1 MNKSY
6 TVDSTCNDMRIDR
19 WTRLKIGKIPQG
31 LIEKYL
37 RSGKIKIN
45 KKKIKSSTK
54 VKTNDIV
61 NFFNLDFKETIVQ
74 KKIKFKP
81 SKEIIKSN
89 EDQIID
95 NNENFVVLN
104 KSSGISVQGGTKSKK
119 NLVDIFA
126 KSEIFQGTKPYS
138 VHRLDKDTSGVFIM
152 AKTRESAQLLTSLFR
167 LRKVHKTY
175 LAICHGELNIDAGEW
190 NDDLIRYDGDK
201 KIIEKAAEAARAR
214 IAAKKAREL
223 VRKKSGLGSTTL
235 PGKLADCSNKDPL
248 QCELF
253 LVEGDSAGGT
263 AKQGRDRRT
272 QAILPLRGKVINSE
286 KAREDKL
293 LANNEIQ
300 SIITALGCGFGEDE
314 DDPSSFNPEKLR
326 YHKIV
331 IMTDADVDGS
341 HIRTLLLTFFWRKMK
356 SLVQGGFLYMAMP
369 PLYKMKQGK
378 KERYAYTDEERDQ
391 VLQRME
397 SENKAKIDIQRY
409 KGLGEM
415 NAEQRWD
422 TTMNAETRTLMQVTV
437 DHIMEE
443 ETNIR
448 FRELMGTEVEHRRSF
463 ITERAK
469 FATNI
474 DI

>member
-1 MNKSY
+1 MKKSY

-61 NFFNLDFKETIVQ
+61 NFFNLKFKEMIVQ
-74 KKIKFKP
+74 KKIKFEP

-175 LAICHGELNIDAGEW
+175 LAICHGELNTDAGEW

-201 KIIEKAAEAARAR
+201 KIVEKAKTIFKVLDKNSEASLV
-214 IAAKKAREL
+214 EL
-223 VRKKSGLGSTTL
+223 KPITGRKHQLRKQLYALGQPIFGDIKYKLSNSSRGLNKNLMLHSYQIKFIIDDVKHTYTALLPDYFRKLLKTKRLRFSGL
-235 PGKLADCSNKDPL
+235 K
-248 QCELF
+248 
-253 LVEGDSAGGT
+253 
-263 AKQGRDRRT
+263 
-272 QAILPLRGKVINSE
+272 
-286 KAREDKL
+286 
-293 LANNEIQ
+293 
-300 SIITALGCGFGEDE
+300 
-314 DDPSSFNPEKLR
+314 
-326 YHKIV
+326 
-331 IMTDADVDGS
+331 
-341 HIRTLLLTFFWRKMK
+341 
-356 SLVQGGFLYMAMP
+356 
-369 PLYKMKQGK
+369 
-378 KERYAYTDEERDQ
+378 
-391 VLQRME
+391 
-397 SENKAKIDIQRY
+397 
-409 KGLGEM
+409 
-415 NAEQRWD
+415 
-422 TTMNAETRTLMQVTV
+422 
-437 DHIMEE
+437 
-443 ETNIR
+443 
-448 FRELMGTEVEHRRSF
+448 
-463 ITERAK
+463 
-469 FATNI
+469 
-474 DI
+474 

>member
-1 MNKSY
+1 
-6 TVDSTCNDMRIDR
+6 MRIDR

-61 NFFNLDFKETIVQ
+61 YFFNLDFKETIVQ
-74 KKIKFKP
+74 KKIKFEP

-175 LAICHGELNIDAGEW
+175 LAICHGELNTDTGEW

-201 KIIEKAAEAARAR
+201 KIIEKAKTIFKVLDKNSEASLV
-214 IAAKKAREL
+214 EL
-223 VRKKSGLGSTTL
+223 KPITGRKHQLRKQLYALGQPIFGDVKYKLSNTSRGLNKNLMLHSYQIKFIIDDVKHTYTALLPDYFQKLLKTKRLRFSGL
-235 PGKLADCSNKDPL
+235 K
-248 QCELF
+248 
-253 LVEGDSAGGT
+253 
-263 AKQGRDRRT
+263 
-272 QAILPLRGKVINSE
+272 
-286 KAREDKL
+286 
-293 LANNEIQ
+293 
-300 SIITALGCGFGEDE
+300 
-314 DDPSSFNPEKLR
+314 
-326 YHKIV
+326 
-331 IMTDADVDGS
+331 
-341 HIRTLLLTFFWRKMK
+341 
-356 SLVQGGFLYMAMP
+356 
-369 PLYKMKQGK
+369 
-378 KERYAYTDEERDQ
+378 
-391 VLQRME
+391 
-397 SENKAKIDIQRY
+397 
-409 KGLGEM
+409 
-415 NAEQRWD
+415 
-422 TTMNAETRTLMQVTV
+422 
-437 DHIMEE
+437 
-443 ETNIR
+443 
-448 FRELMGTEVEHRRSF
+448 
-463 ITERAK
+463 
-469 FATNI
+469 
-474 DI
+474 

>member
-1 MNKSY
+1 MKKSY

-61 NFFNLDFKETIVQ
+61 YFFNLDFKETIVQ
-74 KKIKFKP
+74 KKIKFEP

-175 LAICHGELNIDAGEW
+175 LAICHGELNKDTGEW

-201 KIIEKAAEAARAR
+201 KIVEKAKTIFKVLDKNSEASLV
-214 IAAKKAREL
+214 EL
-223 VRKKSGLGSTTL
+223 KPITGRKHQLRKQLYALGQPIFGDIKYKLSNSSRGLNKNLMLHSYQIKFIIDDVKHTYTALLPDYFRKLLKTKRLRFSGL
-235 PGKLADCSNKDPL
+235 K
-248 QCELF
+248 
-253 LVEGDSAGGT
+253 
-263 AKQGRDRRT
+263 
-272 QAILPLRGKVINSE
+272 
-286 KAREDKL
+286 
-293 LANNEIQ
+293 
-300 SIITALGCGFGEDE
+300 
-314 DDPSSFNPEKLR
+314 
-326 YHKIV
+326 
-331 IMTDADVDGS
+331 
-341 HIRTLLLTFFWRKMK
+341 
-356 SLVQGGFLYMAMP
+356 
-369 PLYKMKQGK
+369 
-378 KERYAYTDEERDQ
+378 
-391 VLQRME
+391 
-397 SENKAKIDIQRY
+397 
-409 KGLGEM
+409 
-415 NAEQRWD
+415 
-422 TTMNAETRTLMQVTV
+422 
-437 DHIMEE
+437 
-443 ETNIR
+443 
-448 FRELMGTEVEHRRSF
+448 
-463 ITERAK
+463 
-469 FATNI
+469 
-474 DI
+474 

>member
-1 MNKSY
+1 MKKSY

-61 NFFNLDFKETIVQ
+61 SIFNLDFKETIIQ
-74 KKIKFKP
+74 KKIKFEP

-175 LAICHGELNIDAGEW
+175 LAICHGELNKDSGEW

-201 KIIEKAAEAARAR
+201 KIIEKAKTIYKVLDKNSEASLV
-214 IAAKKAREL
+214 EL
-223 VRKKSGLGSTTL
+223 KPITGRKHQLRKQLYALGQPIFGDTKYKISNSSRGLNKNLMLHSYQIKFIIDDIKHTYTALLPDYFRKLLKTKRLRFSGL
-235 PGKLADCSNKDPL
+235 K
-248 QCELF
+248 
-253 LVEGDSAGGT
+253 
-263 AKQGRDRRT
+263 
-272 QAILPLRGKVINSE
+272 
-286 KAREDKL
+286 
-293 LANNEIQ
+293 
-300 SIITALGCGFGEDE
+300 
-314 DDPSSFNPEKLR
+314 
-326 YHKIV
+326 
-331 IMTDADVDGS
+331 
-341 HIRTLLLTFFWRKMK
+341 
-356 SLVQGGFLYMAMP
+356 
-369 PLYKMKQGK
+369 
-378 KERYAYTDEERDQ
+378 
-391 VLQRME
+391 
-397 SENKAKIDIQRY
+397 
-409 KGLGEM
+409 
-415 NAEQRWD
+415 
-422 TTMNAETRTLMQVTV
+422 
-437 DHIMEE
+437 
-443 ETNIR
+443 
-448 FRELMGTEVEHRRSF
+448 
-463 ITERAK
+463 
-469 FATNI
+469 
-474 DI
+474 